1 MAFGGY
7 AKREENRKAEE
18 KERNIQALKK
28 ELELV
33 RAKKKNPSNCYM
45 ITGDGQFEEKELFK
59 IAVQDIEYVKFTTK
73 MELIFDNCYHGFRE
87 KAGFCNGSYALTEKT
102 INGFLDNLY
111 LHKGKPLPVGFIDH
125 FEYWFRSAAEFL
137 EPKITG
143 ENRIA
148 ELQKLGMCIDETLK
162 TAFVHEDGKLV
173 EDI

>member
-7 AKREENRKAEE
+7 KKNEENRKAEE
-18 KERNIQALKK
+18 KERNIQALKR

-33 RAKKKNPSNCYM
+33 RAKKKKPSNCYM
-45 ITGDGQFEEKELFK
+45 VTGNGQFEEKELFR
-59 IAVQDIEYVKFTTK
+59 IATQEIEYVKFTTK

-87 KAGFCNGSYALTEKT
+87 KAGFKDGVYDLTERT
-102 INGFLDNLY
+102 INGFLDNLH
-111 LHKGKPLPVGFIDH
+111 LHKGKPLPVAFIDH

-143 ENRIA
+143 ENKI
-148 ELQKLGMCIDETLK
+148 EKLQKLGMDIDETLR
-162 TAFVHEDGKLV
+162 TAFIRDDGEPV